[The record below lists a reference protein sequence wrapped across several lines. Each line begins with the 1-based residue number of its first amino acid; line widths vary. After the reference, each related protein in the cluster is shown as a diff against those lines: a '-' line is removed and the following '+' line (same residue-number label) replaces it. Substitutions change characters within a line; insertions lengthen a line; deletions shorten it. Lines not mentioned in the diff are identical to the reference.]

1 MESPLP
7 GHTPVPLPVDGKSP
21 CQIFADRMEDI
32 GLQVESLLLTLSEID
47 GLYRACLARQSASPQ
62 LMEQRRRFENV
73 QRIAA
78 AMKTAV
84 AKTSEI

>member
-1 MESPLP
+1 MESSLP
-7 GHTPVPLPVDGKSP
+7 GPTPVPLPVDGTSP

-32 GLQVESLLLTLSEID
+32 GLQVENLLLTLSEID
-47 GLYRACLARQSASPQ
+47 GLYRECLARQSGSPQ